1 MKLFEI
7 NTDYKIFMD
16 LDGVLADLDKLVKER
31 TGMTFE
37 QLRATGSGFTKFV
50 ADERELGNT
59 IFDNLDKHDDA
70 DELWDY
76 VVKYEPDILTATGYP
91 TEKATAEKIQWVM
104 NNLSGYDRI
113 LVTTSGRDKKK
124 YAAPNHILIDDRM
137 KSIGPW
143 REAGGIGI
151 EHKSAADTISQLKS
165 LGL

>member
-7 NTDYKIFMD
+7 KTDYHLMVD

-37 QLRATGSGFTKFV
+37 QLRASGSGFTKFV
-50 ADERELGNT
+50 AAEREANRT
-59 IFDNLDKHDDA
+59 IFDNLDKMPDA
-70 DELWDY
+70 DQLWDY
-76 VVKYEPDILTATGYP
+76 VVKYKPDILTATGYP
-91 TEKATAEKIQWVM
+91 TEKATAEKIRWVM
-104 NNLSGYDRI
+104 DNLSGYDKI
-113 LVTTSGRDKKK
+113 LVTVSGADKHK

-137 KSIGPW
+137 KAIGPW

-151 EHKSAADTISQLKS
+151 LHTSAKDTISELKS